1 MENLVQ
7 AAELL
12 ETSSKLRL
20 AAYWINEVGKGS
32 VTPDDAGKEALNWA
46 GRFLTEVDW
55 TSPARKPVSPCGEFA
70 VQATSVRPIFY
81 SSLIKFGQELNEAG
95 ISNSKELTSFFRNL
109 YIFLQSASFD
119 EKSKSLNLNLKLSS
133 EFLEEISHSLLVQ
146 LNGNSGA
153 ASRNSLWDEPFLP
166 KQMSAFAATSH

>member
-12 ETSSKLRL
+12 EASSKLRL
-20 AAYWINEVGKGS
+20 AAYWINEVCKGS
-32 VTPDDAGKEALNWA
+32 ATPDSNGKEALNWA

-55 TSPARKPVSPCGEFA
+55 TSPTHKPVSPCGEFA

-95 ISNSKELTSFFRNL
+95 INSSKDLTLFFRNL
-109 YIFLQSASFD
+109 YAFLQSSSFD
-119 EKSKSLNLNLKLSS
+119 EKPKNLNLKLST

-146 LNGNSGA
+146 LNSNGGA
-153 ASRNSLWDEPFLP
+153 SSRNSLWDEPFLP
-166 KQMSAFAATSH
+166 RQMSAFASISH